1 MHQSIDKKQKYI
13 FLIIIFLFLT
23 TINNTNFVNNK
34 YFSANIQSIQV
45 VGLTEDL
52 NSQIQERLSY
62 LKNNNIFYINKELL
76 KKEID
81 EYKYIENFKVS
92 KFYPKKIILNLYQTN
107 FLAITIQNN
116 QKYIL
121 GSNGKL
127 IEYKLF
133 NNYDNLPV
141 IFGNFSTNDFLN
153 FKKEFDQS
161 SFKYKDIKVFFF
173 YPSKRWDIQ
182 TIDNVIVKLPSKNTS
197 LALER
202 ATKIIESK
210 QFDNNIIDLRIT
222 RQIILTNEW

>member
-23 TINNTNFVNNK
+23 TINNTNFVNKK
-34 YFSANIQSIQV
+34 YFSANIKNIQV

-52 NSQIQERLSY
+52 NLQIQKRLSY

-76 KKEID
+76 KKKID
-81 EYKYIENFKVS
+81 EYKYIESFKVS
-92 KFYPKKIILNLYQTN
+92 KFYPKKIVLNLYQTN
-107 FLAITIQNN
+107 FLAITIKNN

-127 IEYKLF
+127 IEYELF
-133 NNYDNLPV
+133 NNYDNLPI

-161 SFKYKDIKVFFF
+161 SLKYKDIKVFFF

-202 ATKIIESK
+202 ASKIIESK

-222 RQIILTNEW
+222 RQIILTNE

>member
-1 MHQSIDKKQKYI
+1 MRQSIDKKQKYI

-23 TINNTNFVNNK
+23 TINNTNFINNK
-34 YFSANIQSIQV
+34 YFSTNIQSIQV

-52 NSQIQERLSY
+52 NLQIQERLSY

-76 KKEID
+76 EKEIN
-81 EYKYIENFKVS
+81 EYKYIESFKVS

-107 FLAITIQNN
+107 FLAITIKNN

-127 IEYKLF
+127 IKYELF

-153 FKKEFDQS
+153 FKKKFDQS
-161 SFKYKDIKVFFF
+161 LFKYKDIKFFFF

-202 ATKIIESK
+202 ASKIIESK

-222 RQIILTNEW
+222 RQIILTNE

>member
-1 MHQSIDKKQKYI
+1 MRQSIDKKQKYI

-23 TINNTNFVNNK
+23 TINNTNFINNK
-34 YFSANIQSIQV
+34 YFSTNIQSIQV

-52 NSQIQERLSY
+52 NLQIQERLSY

-76 KKEID
+76 KKKID
-81 EYKYIENFKVS
+81 EYKYIESFKVS
-92 KFYPKKIILNLYQTN
+92 KFYPKKIVLNLYQTN
-107 FLAITIQNN
+107 FLAITIKNN

-127 IEYKLF
+127 IKYELF

-153 FKKEFDQS
+153 FKKKFDQS
-161 SFKYKDIKVFFF
+161 LFKYKDIKFFFF

-182 TIDNVIVKLPSKNTS
+182 TIDNVVIKLPSKNTS

-202 ATKIIESK
+202 AKKIIESK
-210 QFDNNIIDLRIT
+210 QFNNNIIDLRIT
-222 RQIILTNEW
+222 KQIILTNE

>member
-13 FLIIIFLFLT
+13 LLIVIFLFLT

-92 KFYPKKIILNLYQTN
+92 KFYPKKIILNLNQTN
-107 FLAITIQNN
+107 FLAITIKNN

-127 IEYKLF
+127 IKYELF
-133 NNYDNLPV
+133 NNYENLPV
-141 IFGNFSTNDFLN
+141 IFGNFFTNDFLN
-153 FKKEFDQS
+153 FKKKFDKS
-161 SFKYKDIKVFFF
+161 LFKYKDIKFFFF

-182 TIDNVIVKLPSKNTS
+182 TIDNVVIKLPSKNTS

-202 ATKIIESK
+202 AKKIIENK
-210 QFDNNIIDLRIT
+210 QFNNNIIDLRIT
-222 RQIILTNEW
+222 KQIILSNE

>member
-1 MHQSIDKKQKYI
+1 MRQSIDKKQKYI

-23 TINNTNFVNNK
+23 TINNTNFINNK
-34 YFSANIQSIQV
+34 YFSTNIQSIQV

-52 NSQIQERLSY
+52 NLQIQERLSY

-76 KKEID
+76 EKEIN
-81 EYKYIENFKVS
+81 EYKYIESFKVS

-107 FLAITIQNN
+107 FLAITIKNN

-127 IEYKLF
+127 IKYELF

-153 FKKEFDQS
+153 FKKKFDQS
-161 SFKYKDIKVFFF
+161 LFKYKDIKFFFF

-182 TIDNVIVKLPSKNTS
+182 TIDNVVIKLPSKNTS

-202 ATKIIESK
+202 AKKIIESK
-210 QFDNNIIDLRIT
+210 QFNNNIIDLRIT
-222 RQIILTNEW
+222 KQIILTNE

>member
-34 YFSANIQSIQV
+34 YFSANIKSIQV

-52 NSQIQERLSY
+52 NLQIQERLSY

-81 EYKYIENFKVS
+81 EYKYIESFKVS
-92 KFYPKKIILNLYQTN
+92 KFYPKKIILNLNQTN
-107 FLAITIQNN
+107 FLAITIKNN

-161 SFKYKDIKVFFF
+161 LFKYKNIKFFFF

-182 TIDNVIVKLPSKNTS
+182 TIDNVVIKLPSKNAI

-202 ATKIIESK
+202 AKKIIESK
-210 QFDNNIIDLRIT
+210 QFNNNIIDMRIT
-222 RQIILTNEW
+222 KQIILTNE

>member
-1 MHQSIDKKQKYI
+1 MRQSIDKKQKYI

-23 TINNTNFVNNK
+23 TINNTNFINNK
-34 YFSANIQSIQV
+34 YFSTNIQSIQV

-52 NSQIQERLSY
+52 NLQIQERLSY

-76 KKEID
+76 KKKID
-81 EYKYIENFKVS
+81 EYKYIESFKVS
-92 KFYPKKIILNLYQTN
+92 KFYPKKIVLNLYQTN
-107 FLAITIQNN
+107 FLAITIKNN

-127 IEYKLF
+127 IEYELF
-133 NNYDNLPV
+133 NNYDNLPI

-161 SFKYKDIKVFFF
+161 SLKYKDIKVFFF

-202 ATKIIESK
+202 ASKIIESK

-222 RQIILTNEW
+222 RQIILTNE

>member
-34 YFSANIQSIQV
+34 YFSTNIQSIQV

-52 NSQIQERLSY
+52 NSKIQERLSY

-76 KKEID
+76 EKEID
-81 EYKYIENFKVS
+81 EYKYIESFKVS
-92 KFYPKKIILNLYQTN
+92 KFYPKKIILNLNQTN
-107 FLAITIQNN
+107 FLAITIKNN

-127 IEYKLF
+127 IKYELF

-153 FKKEFDQS
+153 FKKKFDQS
-161 SFKYKDIKVFFF
+161 LFKYKDIKFFFF

-182 TIDNVIVKLPSKNTS
+182 TIDNVVIKLPSKNTS
-197 LALER
+197 LALKR
-202 ATKIIESK
+202 AKKIIESK
-210 QFDNNIIDLRIT
+210 QFNNNIIDLRIT
-222 RQIILTNEW
+222 NQIILTNE

>member
-34 YFSANIQSIQV
+34 YFSTNIQSIQV

-52 NSQIQERLSY
+52 NSKIQERLSY

-76 KKEID
+76 EKEID
-81 EYKYIENFKVS
+81 EYKYIESFKVS
-92 KFYPKKIILNLYQTN
+92 KFYPKKIILNLYQTD
-107 FLAITIQNN
+107 FLAITIKNN

-127 IEYKLF
+127 IKYELF

-153 FKKEFDQS
+153 FKKKFDQS
-161 SFKYKDIKVFFF
+161 LFKYKDIKFFFF

-182 TIDNVIVKLPSKNTS
+182 TIDNVVIKLPSKNTN
-197 LALER
+197 LALKR
-202 ATKIIESK
+202 AKKIIESK
-210 QFDNNIIDLRIT
+210 QFNNNIIDLRIT
-222 RQIILTNEW
+222 NQIILTNE